1 MNRKLLSDIV
11 SFVTFLLLHVVFF
24 RHAVFMHAAFCF
36 FYLIFF
42 LRLQVD
48 VNPLPAMLSAFA
60 MGLLVDQFYDSM
72 GLHAMATV
80 LMVYLRKHW
89 LLLLTPQGGFD
100 AGARPSLFQSGTM
113 WYVLYA
119 FPLIFIH
126 HAVLFFTEAGG
137 FQYFWTTLA
146 RVMASSVYTLLMAM
160 LLEWLRPPK
169 RI

>member
-1 MNRKLLSDIV
+1 MNRTLLLNLI
-11 SFVTFLLLHVVFF
+11 SFVAFFLVHVVFF
-24 RHAVFMHAAFCF
+24 KNAVFLHTAFCF
-36 FYLIFF
+36 FYVGFF

-48 VNPLPAMLSAFA
+48 VNPLTGLVAAFA
-60 MGLLVDQFYDSM
+60 MGLLVDVFYDSP

-80 LMVYLRKHW
+80 LIMYLRSHW
-89 LLLLTPQGGFD
+89 LARLTPQGGFD
-100 AGARPSLFQSGTM
+100 ADARPALVQYGVL

-137 FQYFWTTLA
+137 FKYFWTTA
-146 RVMASSVYTLLMAM
+146 GRVAASSVYTLLTLMV
-160 LLEWLRPPK
+160 LEWARPPK